1 MEYCSNCS
9 HPVDYQAVEGDHRLR
24 YVCNQCQ
31 TIHYQNPRIIV
42 GCVPVWEGKVL
53 LCRRGIEPQLGFWN
67 LPGGFYE
74 IGESLETGAMREA
87 MEEAGLSM
95 SIGKLIGMYSVLHAA
110 QVHIHYEGI
119 LDHSKFHLTPESTEI
134 QFFDES
140 EIPWNELAFQSNT
153 LSLKHY
159 FECRK
164 SDIWTTKRTEYYV
177 NFEKED

>member
-1 MEYCSNCS
+1 MKFCSNCAQK
-9 HPVDYQAVEGDHRLR
+9 VDYQAVEGDHRLR
-24 YVCNQCQ
+24 FVCNHCM

-42 GCVPVWEGKVL
+42 GCVPVWEDKVL

-95 SIGKLIGMYSVLHAA
+95 KIGRMLGIYSVLHAA

-119 LDHSKFHLTPESTEI
+119 LDHDKFCLTPESTEI
-134 QFFDES
+134 KFFSEN
-140 EIPWNELAFQSNT
+140 EIPWSELAFQSNT

-159 FECRK
+159 FECRN
-164 SDIWTTKRTEYYV
+164 SGNWSTKQKEYYV
-177 NFEKED
+177 NFERES